1 MKIAMAQIN
10 TTVGDVCGNRDRIF
24 KEIDKARTLGAGL
37 IVFPELSLTG
47 YPPRD
52 LLGIHGFVDGNLQAL
67 QQIAARS
74 DAMGVVLGFVDRN
87 TGGEGR
93 EFFNSAALLAEGKVQ
108 SVVHKTL
115 LPTYDVFDEDRYF
128 ERGGKAG
135 IMRFS
140 GRALGISICE
150 DAWNSVDFWPKP
162 LYRTDPIS
170 NLVTQG
176 ADLLINIS
184 ASPFEM
190 DKPRFRFRML
200 LDHVRRHRVPML
212 YLNLVGGNDDLLF
225 DGNSIALGSTGNL
238 LAQGPAFSEELFLV
252 DPDSGESKTYR
263 EGEPVENLFHALVM
277 GTRDYANKCGFK
289 SAVLGL
295 SGGIDSAVT
304 ACIAA
309 EALGQSNVLGVS
321 MPSVYSA
328 DESLA
333 DAREVAQRLGIG
345 FRVIAIQPVFNE
357 YRRILAEAFA
367 GLAEDV
373 TEENLQARIRGNLL
387 MALSNK
393 FGHLVLSTGNKS
405 ELAVGY
411 CTLYGDMAG
420 GLAVISD
427 VPKTAVYGLAR
438 YINRNRECIPLRTIE
453 RAPTAELRPNQKD
466 QDSLPEYATL
476 DGILR
481 LRVEEQMSVEEIVSE
496 GYEPSVVRDVVDM
509 IQKTE
514 YKRRQAAPGLK
525 VSNRAFGT
533 GRRIPVA
540 MRLNLPGRD

>member
-10 TTVGDVCGNRDRIF
+10 TTVGDVCGNRDRVLR
-24 KEIDKARTLGAGL
+24 ETENARLLGADL
-37 IVFPELSLTG
+37 VVFPELCLTG

-52 LLGIHGFVDGNLQAL
+52 LLGIHGFVDSNLQAL
-67 QQIAARS
+67 QQIGARTDS
-74 DAMGVVLGFVDRN
+74 MGVVLGFVDRN

-93 EFFNSAALLAEGKVQ
+93 EFFNAAALLAEGRIQ
-108 SVVHKTL
+108 AVVHKTL

-128 ERGGKAG
+128 ERGSLTRPV
-135 IMRFS
+135 RFK
-140 GRALGISICE
+140 GRTLGISICE

-162 LYRTDPIS
+162 LYRTDPIF
-170 NLVTQG
+170 NLVAQG

-184 ASPFEM
+184 ASPYEM
-190 DKPRFRFRML
+190 DKPRFRYLML
-200 LDHVRRHRVPML
+200 LDHVRKHRVPLL
-212 YLNLVGGNDDLLF
+212 YLNLVGGDDDLLF
-225 DGNSIALGSTGNL
+225 DGNSIVLGRAGNL
-238 LAQGPAFSEELFLV
+238 VAQGAAFSEEVFLV
-252 DPDSGESKTYR
+252 DPDSSHADAYR
-263 EGEPVENLFHALVM
+263 EGEPIENLFHALVM
-277 GTRDYANKCGFK
+277 GTQDYAKKCGFK

-309 EALGQSNVLGVS
+309 EAFGPRNVLGVS

-328 DESLA
+328 DESLV
-333 DAREVAQRLGIG
+333 DAREVARNLGIG
-345 FRVIAIQPVFNE
+345 FEVIAIQPVFHE
-357 YRRILAEAFA
+357 YRKVLAGAFA
-367 GLAEDV
+367 GLPEDV
-373 TEENLQARIRGNLL
+373 AEENLQARIRGSLL

-427 VPKTAVYGLAR
+427 VPKTTVYKLAG
-438 YINRNRECIPLRTIE
+438 YINRDRERIPRRTIG

-466 QDSLPEYATL
+466 QDSLPEYEIL

-481 LRVEEQMSVEEIVSE
+481 LRVEEQMSIEEIVAQGFE
-496 GYEPSVVRDVVDM
+496 TSVVRDVVDM

-525 VSNRAFGT
+525 VTNRAFGT

-540 MRLNLPGRD
+540 MKLNLPKQN